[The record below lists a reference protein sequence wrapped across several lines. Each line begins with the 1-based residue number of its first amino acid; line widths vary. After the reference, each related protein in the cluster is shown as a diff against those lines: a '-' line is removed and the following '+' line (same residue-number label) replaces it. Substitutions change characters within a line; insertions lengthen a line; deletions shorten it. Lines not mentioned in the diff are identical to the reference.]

1 VKFIVDAQLPRQLS
15 VFLLRKGHDSIHTL
29 DLPKQNATDDNSI
42 NAIADSEGRI
52 VITKDGDFVAS
63 HLIAAK
69 PKQLLFVSTGN
80 ISNSELL
87 KNFEIHLDKIC
98 NFFETHSFIEIT
110 KDIIITRK

>member
-1 VKFIVDAQLPRQLS
+1 MKFIVDAQLPRQLS

-29 DLPKQNATDDNSI
+29 DLPKQNATNDNTI

-63 HLIAAK
+63 HLISAQ

-80 ISNSELL
+80 ISNPELL
-87 KNFEIHLDKIC
+87 KIFEIHIDKIC
-98 NFFETHSFIEIT
+98 NFFETHPFIEIT

>member
-29 DLPKQNATDDNSI
+29 ELPKQNATDDNII
-42 NAIADSEGRI
+42 NAIADSESRI
-52 VITKDGDFVAS
+52 VITKDGDFITG
-63 HLIAAK
+63 HLIIAK
-69 PKQLLFVSTGN
+69 PKQLLLVSTGN
-80 ISNSELL
+80 ISNPALL